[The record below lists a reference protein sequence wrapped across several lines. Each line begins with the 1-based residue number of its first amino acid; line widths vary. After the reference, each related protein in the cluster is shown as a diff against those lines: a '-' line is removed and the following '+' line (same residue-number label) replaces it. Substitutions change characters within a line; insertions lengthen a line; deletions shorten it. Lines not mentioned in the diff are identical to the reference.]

1 MKTISIGLLSGLL
14 AVVCQASI
22 VTSDPGTGTTTVF
35 TGINLTQGAGPFTVD
50 GFPVS
55 GSTNVAFGD
64 APYGL
69 GTNGAWTS
77 FTFVAANSNNGT
89 ITIDLGALYGL
100 VGGFM
105 NYSTP
110 HDITGTNPTIE
121 ALAANGTTVLESD
134 ILSSVAP
141 ISTPA
146 GSNAGAFRGIDRSQN
161 DIRFLRLGGDFLV
174 THSIEIGTSGATA
187 TPEPGTF
194 GLIFG
199 GLCLVFLARVRR
211 STDRQS
217 V

>member
-1 MKTISIGLLSGLL
+1 MKTVVVGLLSGML

-22 VTSDPGTGTTTVF
+22 VTTDPGTGTTTVF
-35 TGINLTQGAGPFTVD
+35 TGINLTQGAGPFTVN
-50 GFPVS
+50 GFSIS

-69 GTNGAWTS
+69 GNNGAWTS
-77 FTFVAANSNNGT
+77 FSFVAANSNNGT
-89 ITIDLGALYGL
+89 ITIDLGASYGL

-110 HDITGTNPTIE
+110 HDVAGTNPTLE
-121 ALAANGTTVLESD
+121 ALAANGTTVLETD
-134 ILSSVAP
+134 VLSSVAA

-146 GSNAGAFRGIDRSQN
+146 GSNAGAFRGINRSQN
-161 DIRFLRLGGDFLV
+161 DIRFLRLGGDFLA
-174 THSIEIGTSGATA
+174 THSIEVGSSAA
-187 TPEPGTF
+187 VPEPGTF

-199 GLCLVFLARVRR
+199 GLSLVLLARLRR
-211 STDRQS
+211 PTRPES